1 MNEAMD
7 QLELYEYT
15 GLVSKIDFKKG
26 NYLSLNTSV
35 AKVSR
40 LQKISIPEGKARRD
54 RLNESSADAAI
65 VEHIS
70 EPIQETCP
78 P

>member
-1 MNEAMD
+1 MNDAMD
-7 QLELYEYT
+7 QLGLYEYT
-15 GLVSKIDFKKG
+15 SIASKIDFIKG
-26 NYLSLNTSV
+26 GFLSLNTSA

-54 RLNESSADAAI
+54 RLNESLADAI
-65 VEHIS
+65 VKHIS
-70 EPIQETCP
+70 EPIQETWP